1 MPIIPSTLKKIV
13 KSLNFRNH
21 GKDPGKKKSNE
32 SVDIVFQFKYS
43 SFKELLNSNAELL
56 SIITS
61 IEDKLQGWDV
71 FGMSFVRRQAVL
83 AVFHALR
90 MVKKFDDLSNCAHP
104 SLIATIS
111 DINRQIQEVIE
122 SKIDVPAAD
131 FTLPLSEVTRSMV
144 DWVGEKSANL
154 GEIANRA
161 GVPIPRG
168 FAITTRAFYA
178 FLQHNGLLDEINSK
192 KAEKDP
198 KSLESV
204 TAVSEEIQGMIRAAT
219 LPPELE
225 TAIRDAHAAITD
237 LDDTVKV
244 SVRSSALR
252 EDGELSFA
260 GQYFTALNVP
270 ASRLIEEYKAVVA
283 SLYNPRAV
291 FYRLNKGIRDD
302 DIAMSVTCLQMVD
315 AVASGV
321 MYTRHPT
328 DLLKENILLI
338 TAVWGLGLLVVDG
351 TISPDTYLVEKGAPP
366 KIIKIEAID
375 KPIRLA
381 GDTMGGLVQQDV
393 PEDMRH
399 APCLSSE
406 QIQDLAGYGQ
416 KLEAHYGSP
425 QDIEWALD
433 ETGKLLILQARPLH
447 ISDRGNGREIP
458 EIAGYP
464 LLIKTGAIA
473 CTGIGF
479 GPAFHIRKEADLA
492 DFPEGGILV
501 AKHSSPKFVS
511 VMAKASAVITDFG
524 SATGHMASLAREFS
538 VPSVLDTKNATE
550 VISPG
555 MEITVDAYSGKV
567 YEGKVAE
574 LISLR
579 VAKSPRMKN
588 TPIYQTLR
596 AAADLIVPLNL
607 IDPKSQDF
615 TPQSCKTIHD
625 VMRFVHELSYKY
637 MFDISDHVSKGGR
650 TALKLNCPVNLD
662 LFIIDVGGGITNV
675 RAGASSVNLSDITS
689 APFLSLMNG
698 LSDPIFRIHQP
709 RPITLDGFFSV
720 MRQQMLTPQLSER
733 FGERSYAI
741 ISDNYVNFSSRVGY
755 HYGVVDS
762 YASQAI
768 SMNYITFSFKG
779 GAADEIRR
787 NRRVRAIGEILQRY
801 DFSVEVV
808 MDRVTARF
816 QKHDKELT
824 EARLVMIGQL
834 LQFTRQMDMLMDTEA
849 AIQKVATCFC
859 EGDFTMCAMKNS
871 GQLTSDPA
879 APVSG

>member
-1 MPIIPSTLKKIV
+1 MPIIPSALKQIA
-13 KSLNFRNH
+13 KSLNFLTYW
-21 GKDPGKKKSNE
+21 KDRGKKISKE

-56 SIITS
+56 TIITS

-90 MVKKFDDLSNCAHP
+90 MVRKFDDLSNCAHP
-104 SLIATIS
+104 SLIAIIG
-111 DINRQIQEVIE
+111 DINKQIQEEIE
-122 SKIDVPAAD
+122 NKIEVPVTD
-131 FTLPLSEVTRSMV
+131 FTLPLSQVSRNMV

-161 GVPIPRG
+161 GVAIPDG
-168 FAITTRAFYA
+168 FAITTKAFYS
-178 FLQHNGLLDEINSK
+178 FLQHSGLIDEINKK

-204 TAVSEEIQGMIRAAT
+204 NAVSEEIQEMIRSAP

-225 TAIRDAHAAITD
+225 KAIRDAHTAIAGN
-237 LDDTVKV
+237 DDTLKV

-260 GQYFTALNVP
+260 GQYHTALNVP

-283 SLYNPRAV
+283 SLYTPRAV

-302 DIAMSVTCLQMVD
+302 DIAMSVTCLRMVD
-315 AVASGV
+315 SVASGV

-328 DLLKENILLI
+328 DLLKENLILI
-338 TAVWGLGLLVVDG
+338 TAVWGLGLLAVDG
-351 TISPDTYLVEKGAPP
+351 TISTDSYLVEKGSPP
-366 KIIKIEAID
+366 KILKIEAAD
-375 KPIRLA
+375 KPVRLS
-381 GDTMGGLVQQDV
+381 GETTGGLVQLDV
-393 PEDMRH
+393 PEDLRC

-406 QIQDLAGYGQ
+406 QIQDLASYGQ

-433 ETGKLLILQARPLH
+433 AAGKLLILQARPLH
-447 ISDRGNGREIP
+447 IFDRGGKQETP
-458 EIAGYP
+458 EITDYP
-464 LLIKTGAIA
+464 MLIKSGSIA

-479 GPAFHIRKEADLA
+479 GPAFHIRDEADLA
-492 DFPEGGILV
+492 AFPEGAVLI
-501 AKHSSPKFVS
+501 AKHSSPQFVS
-511 VMAKASAVITDFG
+511 VMSKASAILTDFG
-524 SATGHMASLAREFS
+524 SATGHMASLTREFG
-538 VPSVLDTKNATE
+538 VPALLDTKNATE
-550 VISPG
+550 IIGPG
-555 MEITVDAYSGKV
+555 AQITVDAYSGKV
-567 YEGKVAE
+567 YEGKVTA
-574 LISLR
+574 LISLNAAR
-579 VAKSPRMKN
+579 SPRMKN
-588 TPIYQTLR
+588 TPIYQILR
-596 AAADLIVPLNL
+596 RTADLIVPLNL
-607 IDPKSQDF
+607 IDPKSKDF
-615 TPQSCKTIHD
+615 TPQSCRTIHD
-625 VMRFVHELSYKY
+625 VMRFIHELSYKY
-637 MFDISDHVSKGGR
+637 MFDISDHVSTGGR

-662 LFIIDVGGGITNV
+662 LYIIDVGGGVANV
-675 RAGASSVNLSDITS
+675 RTGARSINLSDITS
-689 APFLSLMNG
+689 APFLSLIRG
-698 LSDPIFRIHQP
+698 LSDPTFRTNQP
-709 RPITLDGFFSV
+709 RPVTLDGFFSV
-720 MRQQMLTPQLSER
+720 MRQQMLTPQLAER

-755 HYGVVDS
+755 HYGVVDAYCS
-762 YASQAI
+762 PSI
-768 SMNYITFSFKG
+768 NMNYITFSFKG

-801 DFSVEVV
+801 DFSVEVI

-816 QKHDKELT
+816 QKHDQALT
-824 EARLVMIGQL
+824 EARLGMIGQL

-859 EGDFTMCAMKNS
+859 EGDFLMHSMQKP
-871 GQLTSDPA
+871 GPLTSDPV